1 MDENYVLSGLTI
13 KFKSI
18 YTDYETFMNETRDPI
33 YRTILAAFQSLKE
46 KDSVTV
52 NVFAEVEKTEFESN
66 LEFTISNIDIL
77 TDVIN
82 PYFESI
88 EDYESCS
95 EVMKILSELVGQ

>member
-1 MDENYVLSGLTI
+1 MSNDFVLSGLTI
-13 KFKSI
+13 KFKSV
-18 YTDYETFMNETRDPI
+18 YDNYGTFMEETRDPI
-33 YRTILAAFQSLKE
+33 YRMILTAFKDLKE

-52 NVFAEVEKTEFESN
+52 NIHAQVEKTEFESN
-66 LEFTISNIDIL
+66 LEFTKSNLDIL

-95 EVMKILSELVGQ
+95 EIMTILSELV